1 MAFSGVRFHSM
12 HTHIG
17 ALLAIPAFLSVLLC
31 GTLWRLIAGHLM
43 RSESATAQQLAG
55 AMAFQF

>member
-1 MAFSGVRFHSM
+1 LGVPFGSV

-17 ALLAIPAFLSVLLC
+17 ALLAIPAFLSVLLA

-43 RSESATAQQLAG
+43 KSDSQTLQHLAG
-55 AMAFQF
+55 AMAMQY